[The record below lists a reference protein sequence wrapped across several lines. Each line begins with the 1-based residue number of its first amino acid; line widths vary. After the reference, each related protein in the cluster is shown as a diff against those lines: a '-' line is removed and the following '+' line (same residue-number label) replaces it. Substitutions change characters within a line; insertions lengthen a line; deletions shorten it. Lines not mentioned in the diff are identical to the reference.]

1 MSSSPVTPVSVEQQ
15 VLTRPG
21 LLELLERV
29 PDPRARRGVRHR
41 LAVGLAAVVAGA
53 TSFAAIGEWV
63 VDADGRVLSELGAC
77 GGRRPSEATIRRAL
91 GRVDGDLLDGLVGAW
106 MRTRVGMLAGR
117 RVIAVDGKTVRGAKA
132 AGGSAPHLVAALD
145 HGLGVVL
152 GQVQVAVKSNEIPAL
167 RTLLDTFDLTG
178 AVITADAMHTQT
190 AAATYIAGRGGHYVF
205 TVKAN
210 QPGLY
215 RRCRAL
221 PWNRLRATSTL
232 DRTHGRRVR
241 RTIKVAQAPEILD
254 FPHAVQVAQIRRT
267 RTTAGKKTVE
277 VVYVITSLPPAEAS
291 PVQIATWVQG
301 HWGIENRL
309 HWVRDV
315 TYDEDQ
321 GTSPRGVAQARAG
334 SVPESLMG
342 LGEHPGRAGVGQ
354 GGGPGQGAGFAGQ
367 DLQVVVQLQVLG
379 GRIPVNVATVG
390 LRMCRL

>member
-29 PDPRARRGVRHR
+29 PDPRARRGVCHR
-41 LAVGLAAVVAGA
+41 LAVILAVGLAAVVAGA

-152 GQVQVAVKSNEIPAL
+152 GQLQVAVKSNEIPAL

-215 RRCRAL
+215 DGAGLCPGTGCGPPAPWTAPMGAGSAARSRSPKRPRSSTSPTRSRSPRSDAPAPPPGRRPSRSSTSSPPCRRPRPHRSRSPPGSKATGAS
-221 PWNRLRATSTL
+221 RTACTGSATSPTTKT
-232 DRTHGRRVR
+232 RARV
-241 RTIKVAQAPEILD
+241 
-254 FPHAVQVAQIRRT
+254 
-267 RTTAGKKTVE
+267 
-277 VVYVITSLPPAEAS
+277 PAAS
-291 PVQIATWVQG
+291 PRLVRAPSQ
-301 HWGIENRL
+301 NR
-309 HWVRDV
+309 
-315 TYDEDQ
+315 
-321 GTSPRGVAQARAG
+321 
-334 SVPESLMG
+334 
-342 LGEHPGRAGVGQ
+342 
-354 GGGPGQGAGFAGQ
+354 
-367 DLQVVVQLQVLG
+367 
-379 GRIPVNVATVG
+379 
-390 LRMCRL
+390 